1 MPKFGLE
8 TLVDVEADDEEK
20 RIRDLAEDMRP
31 GRALRIREVI
41 LYLSKKEGRPTTFK
55 KAVGLRLIH
64 DLLWLN
70 QELPWYHFHH
80 CAGQQQ

>member
-1 MPKFGLE
+1 MLSSKLKL
-8 TLVDVEADDEEK
+8 T
-20 RIRDLAEDMRP
+20 
-31 GRALRIREVI
+31 GRALCIREVI

-70 QELPWYHFHH
+70 QEPPWYHVHH
-80 CAGQQQ
+80 SAGHQQQQGIGGWPCAGGCCLW